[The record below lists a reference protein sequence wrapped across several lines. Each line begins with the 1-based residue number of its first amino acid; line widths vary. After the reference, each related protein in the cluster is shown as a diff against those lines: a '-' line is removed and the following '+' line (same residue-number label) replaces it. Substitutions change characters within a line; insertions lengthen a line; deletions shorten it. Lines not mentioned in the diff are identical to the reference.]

1 MYLWREFM
9 DFKQIEAFVN
19 VVRYKSF
26 SRAADA
32 AFFTQP
38 TISTHISTLEKELG
52 TRLLDRRGRTVEM
65 TPQGRKFYKY
75 AVEMVNTREL
85 AVGALN
91 DSGDEIEG
99 ILELQTSSIPGLTFL
114 PEMLSRF
121 HDIHLKTRFYVDT
134 SDSRT
139 AIENLIDRRGELA
152 FVGDKINNSNL
163 SYTKIFSD
171 KVVLAVPASFGVEGS
186 DISISEAV
194 KYPFIWRESG
204 SATKTSFEETAAN
217 LGYDKTTFDVVARF
231 NDLDSII
238 RSVEQGLG
246 VSVLSQHTLDKMH
259 SNDIKILPIKEFKRN
274 RDFYMVSLK
283 GITHSPVAEAFCNFV
298 KENKELAFKSSDQ
311 E

>member
-1 MYLWREFM
+1 M

-32 AFFTQP
+32 TFFTQP

-91 DSGDEIEG
+91 DSSDKIEG

-114 PEMLSRF
+114 PEMLARF
-121 HDIHLKTRFYVDT
+121 HDIHLKTKFYVDT

-171 KVVLAVPASFGVEGS
+171 KVVLAVPASFEIEGN
-186 DISISEAV
+186 DITIAEAV

-259 SNDIKILPIKEFKRN
+259 SNDIKSLPIKEFKRN

>member
-1 MYLWREFM
+1 M

-32 AFFTQP
+32 TFFTQP

-91 DSGDEIEG
+91 DSSDKIEG

-114 PEMLSRF
+114 PEMLARF
-121 HDIHLKTRFYVDT
+121 HDIHLKTKFYVDT

-171 KVVLAVPASFGVEGS
+171 KVVLAVPASFDIEGN
-186 DISISEAV
+186 DITIAEAV

-217 LGYDKTTFDVVARF
+217 LGYDKTSFDVVARF

-259 SNDIKILPIKEFKRN
+259 SNDIKSLPIKEFKRN